1 MHRTIWRISQYMY
14 DRKCKVGVDKTV
26 PCCAR
31 MNPKYGSLIIIHTK
45 LFSPM
50 LKGIIQL
57 YNKNGCQC
65 NDGRVYNI
73 SLLVKTVPPRDGRV

>member
-14 DRKCKVGVDKTV
+14 DRKCVSEYQSVFKVGVDKTV

-31 MNPKYGSLIIIHTK
+31 MNPQYGSLIIIHTK
-45 LFSPM
+45 LFIPM
-50 LKGIIQL
+50 LKAKIQL

-65 NDGRVYNI
+65 NDGRVYFYLI
-73 SLLVKTVPPRDGRV
+73 D